1 MAANPSGPDRVKQ
14 ASDFR
19 QRLLEILV
27 RDSFQYS
34 DTSQFKLA
42 SGKTSPYY
50 INCKK
55 TTYQAEAMNLI
66 GALIFDRISAL
77 PVEGIGGLTLGADPI
92 AFAVSMFSYQ
102 QNRPLNAF
110 VVRKTVKEHG
120 TKQAIEGTLSGMKNV
135 VVVEDVV
142 TTGQSALDAI
152 SKCEEAGLEV
162 FKVVAL
168 VDREE
173 GGREA
178 ILAKVP
184 RFDALFTKTDLF
196 NWYQDQT
203 RKKEPSKK

>member
-1 MAANPSGPDRVKQ
+1 MKQ
-14 ASDFR
+14 AVDFR

-34 DTSQFKLA
+34 DAPQFKLA
-42 SGKTSPYY
+42 SGKTSQYY

-55 TTYQAEAMNLI
+55 TAYQAEAMNLI
-66 GALIFDRISAL
+66 GALIFDRISAF
-77 PVEGIGGLTLGADPI
+77 PVDGIGGLTLGADPI

-102 QNRPLNAF
+102 QNRPIDAF

-120 TKQAIEGTLSGMKNV
+120 TKQAIEGKFSGMKKV
-135 VVVEDVV
+135 VIVEDVV
-142 TTGQSALDAI
+142 TTGQSALEAI

-162 FKVVAL
+162 FAVVAL

-184 RFDALFTKTDLF
+184 RFEALYSKADLLNWFREHSLKT
-196 NWYQDQT
+196 T
-203 RKKEPSKK
+203 PSRK